1 MKRYI
6 LICLLMIGAACNVI
20 AGPRRCT
27 EQDIPMDVR
36 PTYIQQARQMIEAY
50 YTQLPL
56 CIGEP
61 MVKEAFIANF
71 MQDGKSAYKPE
82 FLPKAKYDAMLEP
95 QQYLQELDKLALKL
109 GEGELSFDIQKFS
122 VNHKD
127 FYAPSMVSC
136 YLRANY
142 QLVIK
147 LNDSK
152 LATRECE
159 AYCLFPQA
167 AVSIN
172 VKLMQVDVTK
182 GEDYKVG
189 QKSVVADREVIVSST
204 STPLLSTSKDKGSD
218 IQSGNKNTKENKVGF
233 FYGLFHPDEGWDI
246 FLYIL
251 VGLGVLWLIF
261 EGFVGELNSPWVWL
275 YTIGG
280 VTGIYFLSYMFYYFD
295 NHIAE
300 DTKGILTGIA
310 CILLFGSGLIFGIKE
325 KMWRNDYGKLD
336 WSGIG
341 TLLVFFSFIALGVWL
356 LVYTL

>member
-6 LICLLMIGAACNVI
+6 LICLLMIGAVCNVT

-82 FLPKAKYDAMLEP
+82 FLPTTKYDAMLEP
-95 QQYLQELDKLALKL
+95 QQYLQELDKLALQL
-109 GEGELSFDIQKFS
+109 DDGELSFDIQNFS
-122 VNHKD
+122 ANHKD
-127 FYAPSMVSC
+127 FFAPSMVSC
-136 YLRANY
+136 YIRANY

-159 AYCLFPQA
+159 AYCLFPRA
-167 AVSIN
+167 AISIN

-182 GEDYKVG
+182 GEDYKLV
-189 QKSVVADREVIVSST
+189 QESEATVREADIVPISKPATSS
-204 STPLLSTSKDKGSD
+204 KGKKTEAETV
-218 IQSGNKNTKENKVGF
+218 NETVKENKDGF
-233 FYGLFHPDEGWDI
+233 FYGLFHPKDGWEI
-246 FLYIL
+246 LLYVLI
-251 VGLGVLWLIF
+251 GFGVLWLIF
-261 EGFVGELNSPWVWL
+261 EGFVGDLKSPWVWL
-275 YTIGG
+275 YTIGA
-280 VTGIYFLSYMFYYFD
+280 VVGIYFLSY
-295 NHIAE
+295 
-300 DTKGILTGIA
+300 
-310 CILLFGSGLIFGIKE
+310 LFGYLDNYISENTSEIIAGAFLLIVFGGATVYGLTTKIWE
-325 KMWRNDYGKLD
+325 DDYGKWD
-336 WSGIG
+336 WQGFLS
-341 TLLVFFSFIALGVWL
+341 LLAFIVFFALVLWW
-356 LVYTL
+356 LVYSL

>member
-6 LICLLMIGAACNVI
+6 LICLLMIGAVYNVI

-27 EQDIPMDVR
+27 EQDIPMDMR
-36 PTYIQQARQMIEAY
+36 STYIQQARQMIEAY

-82 FLPKAKYDAMLEP
+82 FLPTARYDAMLEP
-95 QQYLQELDKLALKL
+95 QQYLQELDKLALKW
-109 GEGELSFDIQKFS
+109 GEDELSFDIQKFS
-122 VNHKD
+122 VNPKD
-127 FYAPSMVSC
+127 FFAPSMVSC

-182 GEDYKVG
+182 GEDYKLV
-189 QKSVVADREVIVSST
+189 QESEATVREADIVPISKPAPSS
-204 STPLLSTSKDKGSD
+204 KGKETEAETV
-218 IQSGNKNTKENKVGF
+218 NETVKENKDGF
-233 FYGLFHPDEGWDI
+233 FYGLFHPKGGWDI
-246 FLYIL
+246 LLYVLI
-251 VGLGVLWLIF
+251 GFGVLWLIF
-261 EGFVGELNSPWVWL
+261 EGFVGDLKSPWVWL
-275 YTIGG
+275 YTIGA
-280 VTGIYFLSYMFYYFD
+280 VVGIYFLSYLIAYLD
-295 NHIAE
+295 NNIAE
-300 DTKGILTGIA
+300 NTKGILAGIF
-310 CILLFGSGLIFGIKE
+310 CITIFSGGLYFGIKE
-325 KMWRNDYGKLD
+325 KMWRKEYGKLD
-336 WSGIG
+336 WSGIA
-341 TLLVFFSFIALGVWL
+341 TLLGFLALIPLGVWL
-356 LVYTL
+356 LLYSLK

>member
-6 LICLLMIGAACNVI
+6 LICLLMIGAVCNVI

-36 PTYIQQARQMIEAY
+36 ATYIQQARQMIEAY

-127 FYAPSMVSC
+127 FFAPSMVSC

-147 LNDSK
+147 WNDSR

-159 AYCLFPQA
+159 AYCLFPRA

-182 GEDYKVG
+182 GEDYRIG
-189 QKSVVADREVIVSST
+189 QKSETTANVSSST
-204 STPLLSTSKDKGSD
+204 SKTATTLKPSSTSVEKTKKTTDSD
-218 IQSGNKNTKENKVGF
+218 TECFEGRWNKFENTIKEYSKFYRWFLPIIWIVLSIGF
-233 FYGLFHPDEGWDI
+233 SLSPIEKPFLPHLLKWAKWVGLF
-246 FLYIL
+246 IL
-251 VGLGVLWLIF
+251 SVCTIAIVDVFFELDGYSFAFILGVGMFGLGCCLT
-261 EGFVGELNSPWVWL
+261 
-275 YTIGG
+275 Y
-280 VTGIYFLSYMFYYFD
+280 SY
-295 NHIAE
+295 
-300 DTKGILTGIA
+300 
-310 CILLFGSGLIFGIKE
+310 IKE
-325 KMWRNDYGKLD
+325 KDVWYWFLFPLLFCGVGIFILLIPL
-336 WSGIG
+336 WS
-341 TLLVFFSFIALGVWL
+341 
-356 LVYTL
+356 

>member
-6 LICLLMIGAACNVI
+6 LICLLMIGAVYNVI

-27 EQDIPMDVR
+27 EQDIPMDMR
-36 PTYIQQARQMIEAY
+36 STYIQQARQMIEAY

-82 FLPKAKYDAMLEP
+82 FLPTARYDAMLEP
-95 QQYLQELDKLALKL
+95 QQYLQELDKLALKW
-109 GEGELSFDIQKFS
+109 GEDELSFDIQKFS
-122 VNHKD
+122 VNPKD
-127 FYAPSMVSC
+127 FFAPSMVSC

-189 QKSVVADREVIVSST
+189 QEQEATDKTTVVPI
-204 STPLLSTSKDKGSD
+204 STPVPSSKDEKVD
-218 IQSGNKNTKENKVGF
+218 TQSVYDTTKENKAGF
-233 FYGLFHPDEGWDI
+233 FYGLFHPDKKMKNS
-246 FLYIL
+246 FYIL
-251 VGLGVLWLIF
+251 IGLAVAWFIIQGIIGNLKF
-261 EGFVGELNSPWVWL
+261 PWVW
-275 YTIGG
+275 Y
-280 VTGIYFLSYMFYYFD
+280 
-295 NHIAE
+295 
-300 DTKGILTGIA
+300 
-310 CILLFGSGLIFGIKE
+310 
-325 KMWRNDYGKLD
+325 
-336 WSGIG
+336 SGIG
-341 TLLVFFSFIALGVWL
+341 GALFLYFLYSLIYYYNVIGVLCIFFLAIIWGTSFGIAIEEKYWKKKYGKWSWSSTAASLLISVVSCILSILFILYL
-356 LVYTL
+356 LI